1 MKMKLSLLKAS
12 VLLVLLAIYPASL
25 AHAQH
30 DGTINDKET
39 KLVDFADIEYPTLA
53 RTALVQG
60 IVVVRATLD
69 DKGSVVDATAISG
82 SETLIPACIE
92 NAKKWRF
99 MPNSK
104 KAVVIVYNFRVTT
117 TVSKSGCSHSSVE
130 APNLVTVTTCA
141 PEIH

>member
-104 KAVVIVYNFRVTT
+104 KAVVIV
-117 TVSKSGCSHSSVE
+117 
-130 APNLVTVTTCA
+130 
-141 PEIH
+141 

>member
-1 MKMKLSLLKAS
+1 MKLSPLKGS
-12 VLLVLLAIYPASL
+12 VLLILLAIYSANFV
-25 AHAQH
+25 HAQK
-30 DGTINDKET
+30 DGTISDKET
-39 KLVDFADIEYPTLA
+39 KLVDFADLEYPRLA
-53 RTALVQG
+53 SQALIQG
-60 IVVVRATLD
+60 VVIIRAQLN
-69 DKGSVVDATAISG
+69 DKGSVVDASALSG
-82 SETLIPACIE
+82 AEILIPACIE